1 MKRILAI
8 AFLTLKSA
16 FRFRL
21 VQVLGVLLFGAVVA
35 LPLIIKDDGT
45 ARGFTQI
52 LLTYTLTVITALL
65 GFSTLWLGC
74 GTLAREVE
82 ECQMQMVVVKP
93 IARWQVWLGKWLG
106 LMMVNAVLLS
116 LSGAAVYGL
125 MMWRASKLPP
135 AQQEALRKEILVAR
149 GSAREKLPDIEPL
162 VEEAFRER
170 LKNAPA
176 PITDQQFLRNQIRE
190 QAKAEFQIVQPG
202 FLRRWDVDLGVNRHQ
217 LRDKPLFL
225 RVKFSTSDEMDT
237 ISAPKTYPTLW
248 QVGVP
253 DTARIWRASMTLAA
267 NTFHEFEI
275 PPNLFSDEGRLI
287 VECLNPSNAAFLFQ
301 MEDGLEV
308 LYPESGFGFNYFRGL
323 IIIFC
328 WLSLMAA
335 LGLASA
341 SFLSFPVAALVS
353 LVVLFLGLSTGTL
366 TQVVEEGGIAGVN
379 PETGRVDNPGIGN
392 QVAVLIFGS
401 LLKVINLVQGFSP
414 IENLSTGRSISWGQ
428 LALAIFQVVIV
439 LGGVFSLIGI
449 VLFTR
454 RELAA
459 AQSNV

>member
-8 AFLTLKSA
+8 SFLTLKSA

-35 LPLIIKDDGT
+35 LPMIIKDDGS

-93 IARWQVWLGKWLG
+93 IARWQIWLGKWLG
-106 LMMVNAVLLS
+106 LMLVNGILLG
-116 LSGAAVYGL
+116 LSGTAVYGL
-125 MMWRASKLPP
+125 MQWRASKLPP
-135 AQQEALRKEILVAR
+135 AQLEALRKEVLVAR
-149 GSAREKLPDIEPL
+149 GSAREEIPNIEPM

-170 LKNAPA
+170 LKNSPA

-190 QAKAEFQIVQPG
+190 QAKAEFQVVRPG
-202 FLRRWDVDLGVNRHQ
+202 FLRRWEVDLGVNRHR

-225 RVKFSTSDEMDT
+225 RVKFTTSEDT
-237 ISAPKTYPTLW
+237 DTVSAPKTYPTLW

-253 DTARIWRASMTLAA
+253 DTPRIWRTSMNLAA

-275 PPNLFSDEGRLI
+275 PPNLYNDEGVLI
-287 VECLNPSNAAFLFQ
+287 VECLNPSNAAFLFL

-323 IIIFC
+323 VIIFC
-328 WLSLMAA
+328 WLALMAA

-353 LVVLFLGLSTGTL
+353 VVVLILGLSTGTL
-366 TQVVEEGGIAGVN
+366 SQVVQEGGVTGVN
-379 PETGRVDNPGIGN
+379 PETGLVDNPGLGN
-392 QVAVLIFGS
+392 RIVVFVFGS

-414 IENLSTGRSISWGQ
+414 IESLSSGRSISWGQ
-428 LALAIFQVVIV
+428 LAQAIFQVVIV
-439 LGGVFSLIGI
+439 LGGIFSLIGI
-449 VLFTR
+449 ILFTR